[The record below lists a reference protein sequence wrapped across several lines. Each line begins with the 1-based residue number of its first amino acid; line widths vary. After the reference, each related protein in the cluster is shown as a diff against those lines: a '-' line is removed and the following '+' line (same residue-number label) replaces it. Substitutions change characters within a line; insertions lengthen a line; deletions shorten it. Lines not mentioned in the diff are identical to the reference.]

1 MKLRDLVQRFNTEV
15 LDTWDGTD
23 WVLASITGT
32 LHVYDR
38 FITERTFG
46 VKKRLFVTHDEP
58 PSDALFARTADGKIC
73 LLEAVVPD
81 YDEEGKFRNVLTL
94 RETNAVV
101 TITNTTAVTN
111 AAGVATGRTD
121 TTTTTLW
128 GDVDRYSSRPS
139 GEFKGIVHETD
150 IVMLPGGTPVSTDSK
165 VTVNGILFRVNE
177 IGRVLNLRELRGVR
191 GD

>member
-1 MKLRDLVQRFNTEV
+1 MKIRELVQRFNKEV
-15 LDTWDGTD
+15 LDTWNGTA
-23 WVLASITGT
+23 WELATITGT

-46 VKKRLFVTHDEP
+46 VKKRLFITHDELP
-58 PSDALFARTADGKIC
+58 VDALYARTVDGKIC
-73 LLEAVVPD
+73 LLEANVPD

-101 TITNTTAVTN
+101 TISSTTAVLN
-111 AAGVATGRTD
+111 AAGVATGRTTA
-121 TTTTTLW
+121 TTVTLW

-139 GEFKGIVHETD
+139 NEFSGVVHETD
-150 IVMLPGGTPVSTDSK
+150 IVMLPLGTPVSTDSK
-165 VTVNGILFRVNE
+165 VTVNGVLFKVSE
-177 IGRVLNLRELRGVR
+177 VGKVLNLRELRGVR